1 MAIFNSYV
9 SLPEGMFANQNS
21 IINIYIYTH
30 TLFIWIHMFHALK
43 KQRKTKRERERD
55 VEEDMTE
62 RKNI

>member
-9 SLPEGMFANQNS
+9 SLPEGMSANQNS
-21 IINIYIYTH
+21 IINIYIYIHIVYMNTH
-30 TLFIWIHMFHALK
+30 VPCLE
-43 KQRKTKRERERD
+43 KQRKTKRERD

>member
-30 TLFIWIHMFHALK
+30 IVYMNTHVPCLE
-43 KQRKTKRERERD
+43 KTKKNKERERE
-55 VEEDMTE
+55 M
-62 RKNI
+62 

>member
-1 MAIFNSYV
+1 
-9 SLPEGMFANQNS
+9 
-21 IINIYIYTH
+21 
-30 TLFIWIHMFHALK
+30 MFHAWK